1 MGRMS
6 WAWVAAVLALGVL
19 AGCGQ
24 SPAPSAPAG
33 VRPAGSGQVTVGTYT
48 HPWGTRGYRL
58 YRPAAGQLPLLV
70 MLHGCTQTAADF
82 ALGTRMDRVADALG
96 FAVLYPEQSLLANAS
111 RCWNWFYSLNQG
123 RSGEAALLADMAR
136 DLARSF
142 GLDGSRIG
150 VAGLSAGGAMAVIL
164 AAAYPE
170 RFAFLGVVAGLEYKA
185 AETPYGAFLAMQ
197 QGGPDPQAQGAKV
210 CQAWG
215 RAYRI
220 PLAVFHGDADTT
232 VNPVNG
238 QQVYLHWLYAHR
250 YCGTISG
257 WTESRST
264 VSMGGRNVS
273 LRTARDGQWTL
284 AEFYLIQGMNHRW
297 PGGDPSGSYTDP
309 SGPDASGIIASRWLA
324 SR

>member
-1 MGRMS
+1 MS
-6 WAWVAAVLALGVL
+6 CAWVAAVLALGVL
-19 AGCGQ
+19 TGCGQ
-24 SPAPSAPAG
+24 SPAPSAPAE

-58 YRPAAGQLPLLV
+58 YRPAAGRLPLLV
-70 MLHGCTQTAADF
+70 MLHGCTQTAADL
-82 ALGTRMDRVADALG
+82 ALGTRMDQVADARG
-96 FAVLYPEQSLLANAS
+96 FAVLYPEQSFLANAS

-136 DLARSF
+136 DLAQSF
-142 GLDGSRIG
+142 GLDGSRMG

-185 AETPYGAFLAMQ
+185 AETLYGAFLAMQ
-197 QGGPDPQAQGAKV
+197 QGGADPQTQGAKV
-210 CQAWG
+210 CRAWG

-220 PLAVFHGDADTT
+220 PLAVFHGDADAT

-250 YCGTISG
+250 FCGTIPG
-257 WTESRST
+257 WTESMST
-264 VSMGGRNVS
+264 ASMGGRNVS
-273 LRTARDGQWTL
+273 VRTARDGQGTL
-284 AEFYLIQGMNHRW
+284 AEFYLTQGMNHRW